1 MKLIIITL
9 LFLLTISTALGSVTL
24 DDTTYTCPQTI
35 KISYTD
41 GIGHVLF
48 VFSVDEDE
56 ISAIKIPETGA
67 LIEDSDTIIIP
78 SSNLNGEYY
87 IKMFESSTN
96 WSTLATSNNF
106 VVSPCD
112 TGGLGGSVGASQTG
126 GLNIGD
132 SELLPLGE
140 SPDKDNFQ
148 IAAIIFGTAIAF
160 LMLVLITL
168 EELKASNTSSK
179 MASVVI
185 LALAGLSGLLGII
198 GWASVFAMV
207 LITGIDLMTGGE

>member
-1 MKLIIITL
+1 MKLIFIVL
-9 LFLLTISTALGSVTL
+9 LFLLTTSLVSGTVTL

-35 KISYTD
+35 EISYTN
-41 GIGHVLF
+41 GTGHVLF
-48 VFSVDEDE
+48 IFLVDEDE
-56 ISAIKIPETGA
+56 IFAVKIPENGV

-78 SSNLNGEYY
+78 SSNLNGEYF
-87 IKMFESSTN
+87 IKMFESPTN
-96 WSTLATSNNF
+96 WTTLATSTNF
-106 VVSPCD
+106 IVTACGTD
-112 TGGLGGSVGASQTG
+112 GLGGSVEASQTG

-148 IAAIIFGTAIAF
+148 IAAIIFGTAVAF

-179 MASVVI
+179 MVSVVI